1 MKLTKNQ
8 NMQQQK
14 NPAATDSII
23 KNHARKH
30 PAPELSESIIQ
41 LQLISTKIRTQLTEI
56 NCMRIYQN
64 RTVTSGET
72 KIPGEESPA
81 SAGKKLKTA

>member
-14 NPAATDSII
+14 TPKAADGIII

-30 PAPELSESIIQ
+30 PAPEPPESII
-41 LQLISTKIRTQLTEI
+41 QLISTKISTQLTEI
-56 NCMRIYQN
+56 NCMRIYKN
-64 RTVTSGET
+64 RTVASGET
-72 KIPGEESPA
+72 KISGEESPA